1 MDEVIRMLGWFS
13 LSFAGSAIIAYGFAT
28 SQRRLA
34 PVPRIPTSVRIR
46 ARHGMYRA
54 FLEAI
59 DRSGWLISAP
69 LQRDMYVPL
78 QPGEEIIVEA
88 PTSSGVL
95 LFRTVVSDRCPDA
108 RHIRLETPRRSRHLD
123 RREEPRNERVAGR
136 CVQIDGHI
144 AELVNLS
151 LGGACALV
159 KGEVTRGTRVRFWCP
174 SSKNDRYGWVLDSTA
189 DVLDG
194 GPARRV
200 RIRFE

>member
-1 MDEVIRMLGWFS
+1 MVGWFS
-13 LSFAGSAIIAYGFAT
+13 IVFAASATVAYGIAST
-28 SQRRLA
+28 KRRAA
-34 PVPRIPTSVRIR
+34 PLPRIPTSVRIR
-46 ARHGMYRA
+46 ARHGIYRA
-54 FLEAI
+54 FLESI
-59 DRSGWLISAP
+59 DKAGWLISAP
-69 LQRDMYVPL
+69 LQRDVYVPL

-95 LFRTVVSDRCPDA
+95 LFRSVVTDRCSDA
-108 RHIRLETPRRSRHLD
+108 KHIMLETPRRSRYLD

-151 LGGACALV
+151 LNGVCALV
-159 KGEVTRGTRVRFWCP
+159 KGEITRGTRVRFWCP
-174 SSKNDRYGWVLDSTA
+174 SSKEERYGWVLDSTA

-194 GPARRV
+194 APARRV